1 MTPDEIKKA
10 LECCV
15 NQHTSCREC
24 PLHYFSASCIIDLKT
39 QALDYINE
47 LEVENSKHIKAIDEL
62 TEINIGH
69 EEAVR
74 KAKQACLLC
83 HKRQKKRIKEL
94 ESEVES
100 ITGKFDCQQQ
110 VYADLSKIIKTQ
122 KTEIEALTME
132 NKQLKSDLQLL
143 KDDYEYVKDN
153 LDEIVERDKQLILKL
168 RLKLAKAYS
177 EQKTIKS
184 EAIKEFAE
192 RVKEESFEC
201 DVSSGYG
208 RSCYED
214 VVTVNSIDV
223 LAKEM
228 VGENK

>member
-122 KTEIEALTME
+122 KTEIDG
-132 NKQLKSDLQLL
+132 LKSRNINNCRHWQKKYSSLR
-143 KDDYEYVKDN
+143 DD
-153 LDEIVERDKQLILKL
+153 I
-168 RLKLAKAYS
+168 
-177 EQKTIKS
+177 
-184 EAIKEFAE
+184 IKEFARKLKCGVPQE
-192 RVKEESFEC
+192 TGVIRCK
-201 DVSSGYG
+201 DVDNLVS
-208 RSCYED
+208 
-214 VVTVNSIDV
+214 
-223 LAKEM
+223 EM
-228 VGENK
+228 VGKSNV